1 MQRIAE
7 RKLHCRIWTQ
17 QEIAGLNY
25 FKSLNLK
32 GDLTLSDLEPETVI
46 LKDDLFLQ
54 FPVGCD
60 RDLILGKLKWLKDLG
75 DNYFLAGVIYQEK
88 DWEGGGTVWML
99 KMDPGV
105 GFIPLFDT
113 TKEQG

>member
-17 QEIAGLNY
+17 LEIQGLNY
-25 FKSLNLK
+25 LHSIPITESTFMP
-32 GDLTLSDLEPETVI
+32 TEPETVI

-54 FPVGCD
+54 FEVGCD
-60 RDLILGKLKWLKDLG
+60 RDLIIGKLKWLKDLG
-75 DNYFLAGVIYQEK
+75 EGYFLCGVIYQEK

-99 KMDPGV
+99 KMDPDE